1 MQVSPFTVVVSLVQW
16 SGYVRG
22 NFVTQC
28 CSRDLYCATIRRAM
42 DNHITKES
50 TNRSG
55 VTEGEEEPFCRIK
68 NDRVAIRRSVTE
80 NREKGKTY
88 NNTGP

>member
-28 CSRDLYCATIRRAM
+28 CSRDLYCATTM
-42 DNHITKES
+42 DITKES

-68 NDRVAIRRSVTE
+68 NDRVAFRQSVTE